1 MGIVTDEIPPRLG
14 FYEVE
19 KEVDNNTLAA
29 LEVFEGLG
37 ATVEEVEIN
46 WTTDIQEA
54 VMAYLNHLFVHAMCQ
69 SYFQYG
75 DLLTSYAMD
84 FALHGKNS
92 TNEEFWNSYNIA
104 GKMYWTIGQL
114 LCKYH
119 LLVCPTNNLTS
130 VPADHNQSKFTVIVN
145 GKQLNPELGWGM
157 TLLFNM
163 LSRCPVIS
171 IPSGRRRDNVPTGI
185 QLVGLGY
192 EVARVIQAAFAYR
205 AEFKRWYVHP
215 DNRPSLVNEE

>member
-1 MGIVTDEIPPRLG
+1 
-14 FYEVE
+14 
-19 KEVDNNTLAA
+19 
-29 LEVFEGLG
+29 
-37 ATVEEVEIN
+37 
-46 WTTDIQEA
+46 
-54 VMAYLNHLFVHAMCQ
+54 MCQ
-69 SYFQYG
+69 SYFDYG

-104 GKMYWTIGQL
+104 GEMYQTIGPL

-119 LLVCPTNNLTS
+119 LLVCPTNNLAS

-145 GKQLNPELGWGM
+145 GKQLNPELGWVM

-171 IPSGRRRDNVPTGI
+171 IPSRRRRNNVPTGI
-185 QLVGLGY
+185 QLVGPSY
-192 EVARVIQAAFAYR
+192 EDARVIQAAFAYE
-205 AEFKRWYVHP
+205 AAFEPWHVHP
-215 DNRPSLVNEE
+215 DNRPSLENEE

>member
-1 MGIVTDEIPPRLG
+1 
-14 FYEVE
+14 
-19 KEVDNNTLAA
+19 
-29 LEVFEGLG
+29 
-37 ATVEEVEIN
+37 
-46 WTTDIQEA
+46 
-54 VMAYLNHLFVHAMCQ
+54 MCQ
-69 SYFQYG
+69 SYFEFG
-75 DLLTSYAMD
+75 DLLTSYAID
-84 FALHGKNS
+84 FALHDKNS

-104 GKMYWTIGQL
+104 GEMYRTIGPL
-114 LCKYH
+114 LCTYH
-119 LLVCPTNNLTS
+119 LLVCPTNNLAS
-130 VPADHNQSKFTVIVN
+130 VPADHDQSKFTVIVN
-145 GKQLNPELGWGM
+145 GKQLNPELCQVM
-157 TLLFNM
+157 TLLVNM